1 MRRSPSGWS
10 PTGPRWRARSRRG
23 RARSRRRWDGVADAR
38 RVVVDPRAPA
48 REAMADAARCLRAG
62 GLVAFPTETFYGLGA
77 AALDPR
83 AVDGVF
89 RAKGRPADKPLL
101 VLVGSIAMAESV
113 VAEIPPRARRL
124 MDRHWP
130 GPLTLI
136 LAARP
141 ALPPALT
148 ASTGTIGLRIPG
160 HAVAA
165 ALVRAAGCPVTAPS
179 ANPHGAPSPR
189 TAEEVLAGLGG
200 RVDLVLDGGPTAGG
214 PPSTLLDLTSP
225 RPRLVRP
232 GAVMLSKAE
241 LEE

>member
-1 MRRSPSGWS
+1 
-10 PTGPRWRARSRRG
+10 
-23 RARSRRRWDGVADAR
+23 
-38 RVVVDPRAPA
+38 VDPRTPA
-48 REAMADAARCLRAG
+48 GEPVAEAARCLRAG

-77 AALDPR
+77 DALDPR

-101 VLVGSIAMAESV
+101 VLVDSIAMAEA
-113 VAEIPPRARRL
+113 VAAQIPPRARRL
-124 MDRHWP
+124 MARHWP

-136 LAARP
+136 LVAHP
-141 ALPPALT
+141 TLPPALT

-179 ANPHGAPSPR
+179 ANPHGRPSPR
-189 TAEEVLAGLGG
+189 TADEVLAGLGD
-200 RVDLVLDGGPTAGG
+200 RVDLVLDAGPTAGG
-214 PPSTLLDLTSP
+214 PASTLLDLTGP

-232 GAVMLSKAE
+232 GAVTLTEAD
-241 LEE
+241 LED

>member
-1 MRRSPSGWS
+1 
-10 PTGPRWRARSRRG
+10 
-23 RARSRRRWDGVADAR
+23 VADAARAARAR

-48 REAMADAARCLRAG
+48 GEPVAEAARCLRGG

-77 AALDPR
+77 DALDAR

-101 VLVGSIAMAESV
+101 VLVDSVAMAEAV
-113 VAEIPPRARRL
+113 AAEIPPRARRL

-136 LAARP
+136 LVARP
-141 ALPPALT
+141 TLPPALT

-165 ALVRAAGCPVTAPS
+165 ALVRAAGRPVTAPS
-179 ANPHGAPSPR
+179 ANPHGEPSPR
-189 TAEEVLAGLGG
+189 TAEDVLAGLGD

-214 PPSTLLDLTSP
+214 PASTLLDLTGP
-225 RPRLVRP
+225 RPRLLRP
-232 GAVMLSKAE
+232 GAVTLSPAD
-241 LEE
+241 LED

>member
-1 MRRSPSGWS
+1 
-10 PTGPRWRARSRRG
+10 
-23 RARSRRRWDGVADAR
+23 
-38 RVVVDPRAPA
+38 VDPRAPA
-48 REAMADAARCLRAG
+48 AEPIAAAARCLRAG

-77 AALDPR
+77 DALDAR
-83 AVDGVF
+83 AVEGVF

-101 VLVGSIAMAESV
+101 VLVDSIEMAETV
-113 VAEIPPRARRL
+113 AAEIPPRARRL

-136 LAARP
+136 LRARP
-141 ALPPALT
+141 VMPSALT

-165 ALVRAAGCPVTAPS
+165 ALVRAAGRPVTAPS
-179 ANPHGAPSPR
+179 ANPHGVASPR
-189 TAEEVLAGLGG
+189 TAEEVLAGLGD
-200 RVDLVLDGGPTAGG
+200 RVHLVLDGGPTAGG
-214 PPSTLLDLTSP
+214 PASTLLDLTGP

-232 GAVMLSKAE
+232 GAVTLSQAD

>member
-1 MRRSPSGWS
+1 
-10 PTGPRWRARSRRG
+10 
-23 RARSRRRWDGVADAR
+23 VI
-38 RVVVDPRAPA
+38 VDPRAPA
-48 REAMADAARCLRAG
+48 GEAVAAAARCLREG

-89 RAKGRPADKPLL
+89 RAKRRPADKPLL
-101 VLVGSIAMAESV
+101 VLVDSIAMAESV
-113 VAEIPPRARRL
+113 AAGIPPRARRL
-124 MDRHWP
+124 MDRYWP

-141 ALPPALT
+141 AVPPGLT

-179 ANPHGAPSPR
+179 ANPHGEPSPC
-189 TAEEVLAGLGG
+189 TADEVLAGLGDG
-200 RVDLVLDGGPTAGG
+200 VDLVLDAGPTAGG
-214 PPSTLLDLTSP
+214 PASTLLDLTGP

-232 GAVMLSKAE
+232 GAVVLSSAD
-241 LEE
+241 LED

>member
-1 MRRSPSGWS
+1 
-10 PTGPRWRARSRRG
+10 
-23 RARSRRRWDGVADAR
+23 
-38 RVVVDPRAPA
+38 VDPRTPA
-48 REAMADAARCLRAG
+48 GEPVAEAARCLRAG

-77 AALDPR
+77 DALDPR

-101 VLVGSIAMAESV
+101 VLVDSIAMAEA
-113 VAEIPPRARRL
+113 VAAKIPPRARRL
-124 MDRHWP
+124 MARHWP

-136 LAARP
+136 LVAHP
-141 ALPPALT
+141 TLPPALT

-179 ANPHGAPSPR
+179 ANPHGRPSPC
-189 TAEEVLAGLGG
+189 TADEVLAGLGD
-200 RVDLVLDGGPTAGG
+200 RVDLVLDAGPTAGG
-214 PPSTLLDLTSP
+214 PASTLLDLTGP

-232 GAVMLSKAE
+232 GAITLTEAD
-241 LEE
+241 LED

>member
-1 MRRSPSGWS
+1 M
-10 PTGPRWRARSRRG
+10 AR
-23 RARSRRRWDGVADAR
+23 AR
-38 RVVVDPRAPA
+38 RVVVDPRTPA
-48 REAMADAARCLRAG
+48 GEPVADAARCLRAG

-77 AALDPR
+77 DALDPR

-89 RAKGRPADKPLL
+89 HAKGRPADKPLL
-101 VLVGSIAMAESV
+101 VLVDSIAMAEAV
-113 VAEIPPRARRL
+113 AAEIPPRARRL
-124 MDRHWP
+124 MARHWP

-136 LAARP
+136 LFARP
-141 ALPPALT
+141 TLPPALT

-179 ANPHGAPSPR
+179 ANPHGGPSPR
-189 TAEEVLAGLGG
+189 TAEEVLAGLGD

-214 PPSTLLDLTSP
+214 PASTVLDLTGP

-232 GAVMLSKAE
+232 GAVTLTPAD